1 MGWFVSGAFKANR
14 IISDAEAR
22 RVIDQWNAEHP
33 GQKVEYDYE
42 REGGVEFSEADA
54 ARAAEDWGQLDRVA
68 HTIKGNA
75 LTAGDGAMAEAAIA
89 LRKASAL
96 KDPGE
101 ADALILRLRELQKE
115 L

>member
-1 MGWFVSGAFKANR
+1 MKECCRVYLDEQFGGDADVVGEIYGEYVSSVGEKL
-14 IISDAEAR
+14 
-22 RVIDQWNAEHP
+22 
-33 GQKVEYDYE
+33 G
-42 REGGVEFSEADA
+42 EADA
-54 ARAAEDWGQLDRVA
+54 ARAAGDWEQLDRVA